1 LELKKIILK
10 YILTPVYLTG
20 VFYFYIFV
28 KKLIMYVIVKH
39 IKMNDNKKRV
49 PVIILNSDSEILEFE
64 TLESAERMREIFEL
78 NSDSGHVYEVKKI

>member
-1 LELKKIILK
+1 M
-10 YILTPVYLTG
+10 TG

>member
-1 LELKKIILK
+1 MLQIFLFI
-10 YILTPVYLTG
+10 
-20 VFYFYIFV
+20 IFV

>member
-1 LELKKIILK
+1 
-10 YILTPVYLTG
+10 
-20 VFYFYIFV
+20 
-28 KKLIMYVIVKH
+28 MYVIIKH

>member
-1 LELKKIILK
+1 M
-10 YILTPVYLTG
+10 TG

-28 KKLIMYVIVKH
+28 KKLVMYVIVKH

-49 PVIILNSDSEILEFE
+49 PVIILNSDREILEFE
-64 TLESAERMREIFEL
+64 NLESAERMREIFEL

>member
-1 LELKKIILK
+1 M
-10 YILTPVYLTG
+10 TG

-64 TLESAERMREIFEL
+64 TLESAEKMREIFEL

>member
-1 LELKKIILK
+1 M
-10 YILTPVYLTG
+10 
-20 VFYFYIFV
+20 FV

-49 PVIILNSDSEILEFE
+49 PVIILNSDSEILEFDTIE
-64 TLESAERMREIFEL
+64 QAEKMREIFEL

>member
-1 LELKKIILK
+1 
-10 YILTPVYLTG
+10 
-20 VFYFYIFV
+20 
-28 KKLIMYVIVKH
+28 MYVIVKH